1 MKIKITKS
9 NDEIKI
15 TVADKVVEVRE
26 NSPTWNSNS
35 INKLLI
41 AIATKDSE
49 NKIEIDYDKNENDAQ
64 YKWIVELFE
73 TFKKTYEE

>member
-1 MKIKITKS
+1 MKIKIAKS

-26 NSPTWNSNS
+26 NSPTWNSKS
-35 INKLLI
+35 INELLI

-49 NKIEIDYDKNENDAQ
+49 NKIEIDYDQNENDAQ

-73 TFKKTYEE
+73 TFKKAYEE